1 MKPFHYGLLRIAA
14 RSAAMPRNDTEK
26 GAGEPESEEG
36 VIASTPRKVEIR
48 YGRGEGGVYA
58 GGSVY
63 HALRARNDDLKE
75 MTAETVVYLCEQRLC
90 SFLLFHLLFVCIL
103 LSPIFLTSTI
113 NKLHQSIR

>member
-1 MKPFHYGLLRIAA
+1 
-14 RSAAMPRNDTEK
+14 MPRNDTEK